1 MQHNKGRPPT
11 SLEQKALESWA
22 AGPQRV
28 PRGLGSLQ
36 ARLALSSQV
45 LTAVGKCAKGRVESQ
60 NRRLRE
66 KAQLTSKSLA
76 GAGPK
81 EAFIRRRQRGRRS
94 H

>member
-11 SLEQKALESWA
+11 SLEQKAPVLGCGAPAS
-22 AGPQRV
+22 PQRPGV
-28 PRGLGSLQ
+28 SASPPGSVI
-36 ARLALSSQV
+36 AGSE
-45 LTAVGKCAKGRVESQ
+45 AVGKCAKGRVESQ

-66 KAQLTSKSLA
+66 KAQLTAKSLA

-81 EAFIRRRQRGRRS
+81 EAFIPRRQRGRRS